1 MKLLNILKSILV
13 EAAPTAP
20 TTTTITK
27 AQVEPLLKSTKGK
40 FFTITFKKRTNGNIR
55 VMNARLG
62 VKAYLKGGTLP
73 YNAAAKKLLPVFDVN
88 KKQYRAIP
96 LDGISQ
102 IKLGNQ
108 IYNVQ

>member
-1 MKLLNILKSILV
+1 
-13 EAAPTAP
+13 
-20 TTTTITK
+20 
-27 AQVEPLLKSTKGK
+27 
-40 FFTITFKKRTNGNIR
+40 
-55 VMNARLG
+55 MNARLG